1 MQKQNR
7 KYGKKCSG
15 NILISLNSNNSPLL
29 NIYERL
35 IHTFLITNMYLS
47 FANVVKHLNTLS

>member
-15 NILISLNSNNSPLL
+15 N
-29 NIYERL
+29 NI
-35 IHTFLITNMYLS
+35 IITQQQQQPT
-47 FANVVKHLNTLS
+47 AE